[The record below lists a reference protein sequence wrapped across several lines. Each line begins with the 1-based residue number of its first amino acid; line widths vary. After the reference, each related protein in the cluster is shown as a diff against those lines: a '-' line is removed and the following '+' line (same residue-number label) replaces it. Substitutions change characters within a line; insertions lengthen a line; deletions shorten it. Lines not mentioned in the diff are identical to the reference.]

1 MQKGIKIVIK
11 EIDFQNVSLLKELF
25 ELQLASYRIEAE
37 LIQFFEIPP
46 LKESFAEF
54 QKCGETFIGY
64 FERDELAGA
73 LSFTTD
79 GDVLTICRMVV
90 HPNHFRKGIA
100 QKLLNFLEENT
111 RDFTIFKV
119 STGKDNT
126 PATNLYLKNI
136 YRLVCDL
143 EVGPGFYISNFEKR
157 RDV

>member
-1 MQKGIKIVIK
+1 
-11 EIDFQNVSLLKELF
+11 
-25 ELQLASYRIEAE
+25 
-37 LIQFFEIPP
+37 
-46 LKESFAEF
+46 
-54 QKCGETFIGY
+54 
-64 FERDELAGA
+64 
-73 LSFTTD
+73 
-79 GDVLTICRMVV
+79 VLTICRMVV

-100 QKLLNFLEENT
+100 QKLLNFVEGNT

-143 EVGPGFYISNFEKR
+143 EVAPGFYISNFEKR